1 MPRDVVDRA
10 NGTAIDDASPK
21 RSLVLIADS
30 HDDSRGMLAILLK
43 AAGYDTAESNGGGAA
58 ISSAR
63 ELRPDVVLLSTNS
76 WGDSLGIVS
85 ALQDG
90 DGARRPRVVVITGHA
105 DPAFRQRALMAGC
118 EACLLKPVDVDQLIR
133 ELSRLTDAP
142 TLSRVPSR
150 LPRDSSA
157 DARKMV
163 EECCNS
169 IDSAKAALE
178 HARAVA
184 ARAAK
189 QVERANHF
197 LARLGH
203 RDLPKHVV

>member
-10 NGTAIDDASPK
+10 NGAAIDASPQ

-43 AAGYDTAESNGGGAA
+43 AAGYDTAECDGGGAA

-85 ALQDG
+85 ALQGG
-90 DGARRPRVVVITGHA
+90 DGASRSRVVVITGHA

-118 EACLLKPVDVDQLIR
+118 EACLLKPVDVDELIR
-133 ELSRLTDAP
+133 ELSRLTDRPPVFSA
-142 TLSRVPSR
+142 PSR
-150 LPRDSSA
+150 LARNSSA
-157 DARKMV
+157 DARKVV

-178 HARAVA
+178 QARAVS
-184 ARAAK
+184 ARASK
-189 QVERANHF
+189 QIERANRF
-197 LARLGH
+197 LARVGH
-203 RDLPKHVV
+203 RGLINDVV

>member
-1 MPRDVVDRA
+1 MPRDVVDPA
-10 NGTAIDDASPK
+10 DGVAIDALPR

-43 AAGYDTAESNGGGAA
+43 AAGYDTAECDGGAA
-58 ISSAR
+58 SISRAR

-76 WGDSLGIVS
+76 WGDSLGIIN
-85 ALQDG
+85 ALQGG
-90 DGARRPRVVVITGHA
+90 DGASRTRVVVITGHA

-133 ELSRLTDAP
+133 ELSRLTEGPAVSG
-142 TLSRVPSR
+142 LSLG
-150 LPRDSSA
+150 LPHDSPA

-163 EECCNS
+163 EQCCNS

-178 HARAVA
+178 HARAVS

-189 QVERANHF
+189 QVERANHV
-197 LARLGH
+197 LARVGH
-203 RDLPKHVV
+203 RGLPKHVV

>member
-1 MPRDVVDRA
+1 MDRA
-10 NGTAIDDASPK
+10 NGAAIDASPQ

-43 AAGYDTAESNGGGAA
+43 AAGYDTAECDGGGAA

-85 ALQDG
+85 ALQGG
-90 DGARRPRVVVITGHA
+90 DGASRSRVVVISGHA

-118 EACLLKPVDVDQLIR
+118 AACLLKPVDVEELIR
-133 ELSRLTDAP
+133 ELSRLTERPAVS
-142 TLSRVPSR
+142 TALSKQPG
-150 LPRDSSA
+150 DSSA
-157 DARKMV
+157 DARRMV

-169 IDSAKAALE
+169 IYSAKAALE
-178 HARAVA
+178 HARAVS

-189 QVERANHF
+189 QVERANDF
-197 LARLGH
+197 LARVGH
-203 RDLPKHVV
+203 RGLPKNVV